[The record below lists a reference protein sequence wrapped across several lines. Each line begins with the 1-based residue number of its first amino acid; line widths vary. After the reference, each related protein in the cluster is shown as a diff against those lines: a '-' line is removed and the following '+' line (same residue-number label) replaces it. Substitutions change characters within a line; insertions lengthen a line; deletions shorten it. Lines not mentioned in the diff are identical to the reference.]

1 MTVLDTVED
10 RSRSFWWFYEAQIEN
25 EAFIISG
32 ELICP
37 RAGSHGTTKR
47 LRLNLEEN
55 EEIWAS
61 TVPLN

>member
-1 MTVLDTVED
+1 MAHYEGNTCRKMIVFDTVED
-10 RSRSFWWFYEAQIEN
+10 RLRCFLSFDEAQSEN

-47 LRLNLEEN
+47 L
-55 EEIWAS
+55 I
-61 TVPLN
+61 